1 MKNKLRIILQVDR
14 ILLQNNQ
21 YREEFLIKLINKCST
36 CSKYTLSKEI
46 CPECSGKT
54 KSAHPARFS
63 PEDKWGV
70 YRRRLL
76 LQQSMNLRNRTDQ
89 DDLETLE
96 KHK

>member
-1 MKNKLRIILQVDR
+1 M
-14 ILLQNNQ
+14 
-21 YREEFLIKLINKCST
+21 EEFLIKLINKCSM
-36 CSKYTLSKEI
+36 CSKYTLSTEN

-70 YRRRLL
+70 YRRRLF

-89 DDLETLE
+89 DDLE